1 MRRYTIALLT
11 AAGLLAGA
19 GIALAQSGQP
29 EISFPIAELGGCNSK
44 AECKAYCD
52 DSTHAEACL
61 SFAESRGMMSKDE
74 IKTAR
79 KFIGQTGPGGCT
91 GSACRQYCNS
101 KEHFAECRA
110 FAEKNGL
117 IPPRGERPQG
127 PAIDK
132 DKEDAV
138 EKLVEREGGPGGCT
152 SKAACK
158 TYCEDSSHLDECMA
172 FAKKSG
178 LMSDDQIERAQ
189 KMMKQEG
196 PGGCKGMQC
205 RDYCEDDTH
214 VEECM
219 AFAKEQ
225 GLGIGPDDARERERD
240 PWRGEEERPE
250 GRFEGTPDGGPRGN
264 CGTPEECRAK
274 FEASGKELPPGQ
286 NVRAIKNSNDTS
298 NVQRQR
304 PTKEQEQQMRQEFD
318 RQGAE
323 EQNRGREMRP
333 FINGGPGAAII
344 SGFDLLTRLLGL

>member
-52 DSTHAEACL
+52 DSAHAESCL

-172 FAKKSG
+172 FAK
-178 LMSDDQIERAQ
+178 
-189 KMMKQEG
+189 
-196 PGGCKGMQC
+196 
-205 RDYCEDDTH
+205 
-214 VEECM
+214 
-219 AFAKEQ
+219 EQ

-286 NVRAIKNSNDTS
+286 NVREIKNSNDTS

-323 EQNRGREMRP
+323 EQNRGREMKP

>member
-1 MRRYTIALLT
+1 MRQRTRSSRRKAPRKPWRPRTPPARTCRPTRTPTLKLTLLSNMRRYTIALLT

-158 TYCEDSSHLDECMA
+158 TYCEDGTHVDECLA
-172 FAKKSG
+172 FAEKNG
-178 LMSDDQIERAQ
+178 MMSPDERQTVQ
-189 KMMKQEG
+189 KFRE
-196 PGGCKGMQC
+196 MQGQ
-205 RDYCEDDTH
+205 
-214 VEECM
+214 
-219 AFAKEQ
+219 K
-225 GLGIGPDDARERERD
+225 
-240 PWRGEEERPE
+240 
-250 GRFEGTPDGGPRGN
+250 GN